1 MKCPLK
7 QVYSFF
13 FFFFQYRSCK
23 LTLDIHI
30 LDNDSFSFD
39 GQVVRVINYGKFRFC
54 LGVSL
59 IGVDGVWA
67 SVWLEMAASDAF
79 VLVAWVLYWFSR
91 EIDRKGERGV
101 NLVFFVLM
109 GQGPFCYTQACG
121 LMGQG
126 VGTGLLSQLD
136 YTIGQLVHKPDIPN
150 AQTRW
155 KVLQ

>member
-1 MKCPLK
+1 M
-7 QVYSFF
+7 
-13 FFFFQYRSCK
+13 
-23 LTLDIHI
+23 DIHI
-30 LDNDSFSFD
+30 LHNDNFGFD
-39 GQVVRVINYGKFRFC
+39 DKLSMWLIMVNLYFVY
-54 LGVSL
+54 GVSL

-136 YTIGQLVHKPDIPN
+136 YTTGQLVHKPDIPN
-150 AQTRW
+150 AQTRR